1 MKIKVGI
8 VIVAVV
14 AFMFFG
20 KDISH
25 NVIKV
30 DADIRKIAQDKV
42 IIIQKLYNQNE
53 VDKIYSDTSSEFKKT
68 TSEEV
73 FISIM
78 KEKKQIFGKLNKIDL
93 LASNVINHNV
103 VVLTYRSTYEHY
115 SLIEE
120 FEFTKEN
127 KGELYLSV
135 FYADEEGKLGEV
147 IKL

>member
-53 VDKIYSDTSSEFKKT
+53 VDKIYSGTSSEFKKA

-78 KEKKQIFGKLNKIDL
+78 KEKTDIWKI
-93 LASNVINHNV
+93 
-103 VVLTYRSTYEHY
+103 
-115 SLIEE
+115 
-120 FEFTKEN
+120 K
-127 KGELYLSV
+127 
-135 FYADEEGKLGEV
+135 
-147 IKL
+147 

>member
-14 AFMFFG
+14 VFMFFG

-25 NVIKV
+25 NVIKI

-53 VDKIYSDTSSEFKKT
+53 VDKIYSDTSSEFKKA

-115 SLIEE
+115 SLIEA

>member
-14 AFMFFG
+14 VFMFFG

-53 VDKIYSDTSSEFKKT
+53 VDKIYSDTSSEFKKA

-78 KEKKQIFGKLNKIDL
+78 KEKKTDIWKI
-93 LASNVINHNV
+93 
-103 VVLTYRSTYEHY
+103 
-115 SLIEE
+115 
-120 FEFTKEN
+120 K
-127 KGELYLSV
+127 
-135 FYADEEGKLGEV
+135 
-147 IKL
+147 

>member
-53 VDKIYSDTSSEFKKT
+53 VDKIYSDTSSEFKKNIGG
-68 TSEEV
+68 SFYIDNER
-73 FISIM
+73 
-78 KEKKQIFGKLNKIDL
+78 KKTDIWKI
-93 LASNVINHNV
+93 
-103 VVLTYRSTYEHY
+103 
-115 SLIEE
+115 
-120 FEFTKEN
+120 K
-127 KGELYLSV
+127 
-135 FYADEEGKLGEV
+135 
-147 IKL
+147 